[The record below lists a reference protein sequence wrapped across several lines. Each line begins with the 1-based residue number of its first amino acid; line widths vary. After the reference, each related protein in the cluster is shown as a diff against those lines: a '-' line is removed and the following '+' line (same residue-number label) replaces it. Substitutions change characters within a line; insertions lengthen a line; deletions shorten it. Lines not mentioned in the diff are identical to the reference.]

1 MYSRFRSVR
10 VGNEGLSAALHFL
23 TNGTVASPWYASYVK
38 DRKPGN
44 EAHMKFGA
52 GTAGSRL
59 VFVRAFLALALL
71 PAVRAVPANAQ
82 QLQDQTAIMVAFVTD
97 TAGKPLAGAE
107 VQIVGTSLRGNTDDA
122 GRVALLAVPT
132 GKAVLRVRRLGFAE
146 RTIPISVTPGTMPE
160 SSYKLQPVATD
171 LQKVVVRGRQLVPER
186 YAGTTR
192 FDGFYRRRAEGL
204 GTFFDR
210 DFIDARRAQKS
221 EDLLRMVNGIRITY
235 RGYTPLVKFA
245 RCEQY
250 NVFIDG
256 VRSHDGLLDF
266 NSLSPLDIEAME
278 VYRGM
283 SEVPPEFSPRPNDCA
298 AIVVWTRWHGSG
310 KH

>member
-1 MYSRFRSVR
+1 MKVGPGIVRSKIGFARASLVLA
-10 VGNEGLSAALHFL
+10 VIAA
-23 TNGTVASPWYASYVK
+23 
-38 DRKPGN
+38 
-44 EAHMKFGA
+44 AH
-52 GTAGSRL
+52 S
-59 VFVRAFLALALL
+59 
-71 PAVRAVPANAQ
+71 VPAAAQ
-82 QLQDQTAIMVAFVTD
+82 LLQDRTAIMVAFVTD
-97 TAGKPLAGAE
+97 SAGKPLSGAE
-107 VQIVGTSLRGNTDDA
+107 IQVVGTSLRGNTDDA

-132 GKAVLRVRRLGFAE
+132 GKAVLRVRRLGYSE
-146 RTIPISVTPGTMPE
+146 LTIPISVTPGVMPE
-160 SSYKLQPVATD
+160 SRYKLKPVATD
-171 LQKVVVRGRQLVPER
+171 LTKVVVTGRYMVPDR

-210 DFIDARRAQKS
+210 EFIDARRAQKS

-235 RGYTPLVKFA
+235 RGYTPMVKFA

-256 VRSHDGLLDF
+256 IRSHDGLLDF

-283 SEVPPEFSPRPNDCA
+283 SEVPPEFSPRPSDCA
-298 AIVVWTRWHGSG
+298 AIVVWTRWHGS